1 MIWKILII
9 GNLLA
14 TTAIYTLVY
23 IAVRNIKKKKK
34 TAVSVRQVSPKK

>member
-14 TTAIYTLVY
+14 TTAIYTLIY

-34 TAVSVRQVSPKK
+34 AVGSVRQAGSKK